1 MIEIKQY
8 KKVYITSIYEKTGGP
23 KTLHQLAE
31 FLVNQGVDVYMVYFE
46 NVGEFVSKDELLYE
60 INGVKMAPS
69 IIDSEDNLLIVPE
82 ANADILHQYKYIK
95 KVVWWLSLDYYL
107 MISNAYRTKRKL
119 YLKNIPFVFYPAAY
133 LYFKRTLH
141 ERQQLSDSDF
151 QEVFHLY
158 NCKYVE
164 DYLKKKK
171 VSLNHMHY
179 LCGPLEE
186 YFVTLDEKEIKKKKK
201 NIVAYNCSTA
211 KVNLKYVNMVI
222 NQAAKLNSEIE
233 FVPIKGM
240 SREEVL
246 KTLISAKAYLDLGV
260 FPGPE
265 RIPRE
270 AITSYC
276 NIITYTMG
284 SCNNNEDVPIPL
296 NYKFDIRRKNIKKI
310 AKKLV
315 DITINY
321 EKYNCDFEEYR
332 KKSKKQFYSFHD
344 DIRNTF
350 EIN

>member
-1 MIEIKQY
+1 
-8 KKVYITSIYEKTGGP
+8 
-23 KTLHQLAE
+23 
-31 FLVNQGVDVYMVYFE
+31 
-46 NVGEFVSKDELLYE
+46 
-60 INGVKMAPS
+60 
-69 IIDSEDNLLIVPE
+69 
-82 ANADILHQYKYIK
+82 
-95 KVVWWLSLDYYL
+95 
-107 MISNAYRTKRKL
+107 
-119 YLKNIPFVFYPAAY
+119 
-133 LYFKRTLH
+133 
-141 ERQQLSDSDF
+141 
-151 QEVFHLY
+151 
-158 NCKYVE
+158 
-164 DYLKKKK
+164 
-171 VSLNHMHY
+171 MHY

-276 NIITYTMG
+276 NIITSTMG

>member
-133 LYFKRTLH
+133 LYFKLTLH

-265 RIPRE
+265 RKN
-270 AITSYC
+270 TKGGY
-276 NIITYTMG
+276 NI
-284 SCNNNEDVPIPL
+284 L
-296 NYKFDIRRKNIKKI
+296 
-310 AKKLV
+310 L
-315 DITINY
+315 
-321 EKYNCDFEEYR
+321 
-332 KKSKKQFYSFHD
+332 
-344 DIRNTF
+344 
-350 EIN
+350 